1 MTVSDKDDKD
11 DAPKGAQD
19 LKTTPPVPFIK
30 GEPPFCSFCGRGKG
44 EYRRLVAA
52 PKVNICDACVAN
64 AKLQLEDGGA

>member
-1 MTVSDKDDKD
+1 MSDQDAKD
-11 DAPKGAQD
+11 DAAKGALG

-44 EYRRLVAA
+44 EYLRLVAA

-64 AKLQLEDGGA
+64 AKQQLEDGGA